1 MGAGAMAISP
11 VTPTTTD
18 IQHDVRKATSAVALA
33 ATENPLVLLQQSF
46 TETLVNSGYLLIN
59 SANASQSLAAALGGA
74 DILGDIGKIIV
85 QSASDPAATFEALRA
100 FQELSGTTLQKA
112 LFGPDNPD
120 TERIDGGL
128 FTNIGPEVQNFL
140 SNVLPDIL
148 RYDTPTEGATPGWQ
162 PRQGD
167 EVPGVFTQALFEFNY
182 WFVENFLRVVQPLTP
197 LNDLTGQLIASLPGG
212 ADSELPALL
221 GALSE
226 AGLTRA
232 LVGPFQTVGF
242 QFTIA
247 LDTIHQAINEGDI
260 TTAAGELISL
270 PIKLTNAFV
279 NGYTPFF
286 SICSA
291 AAGCEPRAL
300 EWPSQLD
307 PSSQGGLVRYALVDF
322 PNALTRALTG
332 TPVTPVTPDDPNVPP
347 KTQPTLIPVETTT
360 ATATMATTSG
370 TAARSAA
377 PAADVTPAAA
387 ETPVAKTVGES
398 APTAETATV
407 EVKRDGSL
415 SRLKDRVLGKSTAK
429 DKTEASSTSSGTS
442 GTESG
447 TSNVGGVSRVAPS
460 AGSSSSGASSSDS
473 SASSSSS
480 SASGSVG

>member
-1 MGAGAMAISP
+1 
-11 VTPTTTD
+11 
-18 IQHDVRKATSAVALA
+18 
-33 ATENPLVLLQQSF
+33 
-46 TETLVNSGYLLIN
+46 
-59 SANASQSLAAALGGA
+59 
-74 DILGDIGKIIV
+74 
-85 QSASDPAATFEALRA
+85 
-100 FQELSGTTLQKA
+100 
-112 LFGPDNPD
+112 
-120 TERIDGGL
+120 
-128 FTNIGPEVQNFL
+128 VQNFL

-148 RYDTPTEGATPGWQ
+148 RYDTPTEGTTPGWQ

-167 EVPGVFTQALFEFNY
+167 EVPGMFTQALFEFNY

-260 TTAAGELISL
+260 TTAAGELVSL
-270 PIKLTNAFV
+270 PVKLANAYV

-332 TPVTPVTPDDPNVPP
+332 TTVTPVIPDDPNVPP
-347 KTQPTLIPVETTT
+347 KTQPTLVPVEQTT
-360 ATATMATTSG
+360 ATATMAATSG

-377 PAADVTPAAA
+377 PAAAETPAANTA
-387 ETPVAKTVGES
+387 EES

-407 EVKRDGSL
+407 EVKRDGPL
-415 SRLKDRVLGKSTAK
+415 SRLKDRVLGKSTTK
-429 DKTEASSTSSGTS
+429 DKTETSSTSSGTS

-447 TSNVGGVSRVAPS
+447 TSNSGGVSRVAPS
-460 AGSSSSGASSSDS
+460 SGSSSSGSSGSGSSSS
-473 SASSSSS
+473 GSTSSSSS
-480 SASGSVG
+480 SSGSGSVG